1 MVNDAVREAINVKAR
16 AMGVPA
22 KAPARKSAFRSHV
35 PRHPPRAITP
45 FRVLHLARENVIA
58 VWRPEAF
65 YAPFLAEKFLFRWM
79 YVANNPDAVRHVMVS
94 NVGNYWKSGAM
105 QKALKPLVGNGS
117 FVSNGEIWARQR
129 RINIPAFHHSRI
141 RIYTRYMAEEA
152 ATLVRSWADLGSGAE
167 VALDAEMANVTA
179 RVVCRS
185 MFSED
190 LGERGRPVFRAF
202 SEYQEALRQID
213 YAEMLVLPRWL
224 SQRLR
229 ARQRAACKVID
240 DVIYS
245 IIDQRLSE
253 GQDDRGDFLST
264 LLAARDEGTGTGLT
278 REQLRVEMSVIFLA
292 GHETTAITLCWAL
305 YLLSQD
311 AEVEARLA
319 EEIEKVLAG
328 RIPTQDDL
336 KDLVYT
342 NAVVN
347 ETLRLYPPVPVFS
360 RQVLGRDEID
370 GIPIEPGSNM
380 IVSPWLIH
388 RHRLIWDRP
397 SQFIPERFLP
407 GQSRDRSKY
416 AHIPFGAGPRS
427 CIGAAFGE
435 FETMIILASVI
446 QRFRLKL
453 REGFEVTPQARLSLR
468 PSPGLPMKLEPRL
481 RG

>member
-1 MVNDAVREAINVKAR
+1 MVTAAFRQAIA
-16 AMGVPA
+16 A
-22 KAPARKSAFRSHV
+22 KAKALGIPTKAPKRKSAFRSTL
-35 PRHPPRAITP
+35 PKHPPRAITP
-45 FRVLHLARENVIA
+45 FRALHLARANVIS
-58 VWRPEAF
+58 VWRPEAYF
-65 YAPFLAEKFLFRWM
+65 SPFLAEKYLFRWM
-79 YVANNPDAVRHVMVS
+79 YVANNPDAVRHVMVT

-129 RINIPAFHHSRI
+129 RINIPAFHHTRI
-141 RIYTRYMAEEA
+141 KLFTQYMAEEA
-152 ATLVRSWADLGSGAE
+152 ARLVDIWADKPPDAE
-167 VALDAEMANVTA
+167 VAVDAEMANVTA

-190 LGERGRPVFRAF
+190 LGERGRPVFQAF
-202 SEYQEALRQID
+202 TEYQEALRQID
-213 YAEMLVLPRWL
+213 YAEMLGLPRWL
-224 SQRLR
+224 SQRPS
-229 ARQRAACKVID
+229 AKQRAACKVID
-240 DVIYS
+240 DVVYAL
-245 IIDQRLSE
+245 IDERSG

-264 LLAARDEGTGTGLT
+264 LLSARDEETGTGLS
-278 REQLRVEMSVIFLA
+278 REELRDEMSVIFLA
-292 GHETTAITLCWAL
+292 GHETTANTLCWAL

-311 AEVEARLA
+311 AEVQARLVD
-319 EEIEKVLAG
+319 EIETVLAG
-328 RIPTQDDL
+328 RAPGHDDL

-370 GIPIEPGSNM
+370 GIAIEPGSNM

-397 SQFIPERFLP
+397 NQFIPDRFLP
-407 GQSRDRSKY
+407 GQSRNRSKY
-416 AHIPFGAGPRS
+416 AHIPFGAGPRT

-435 FETMIILASVI
+435 YETMIILVSII
-446 QRFRLKL
+446 QRFKL
-453 REGFEVTPQARLSLR
+453 TLPEGVKVTPQARLSLR
-468 PSPGLPMKLEPRL
+468 PSPGLPMKLEPRS